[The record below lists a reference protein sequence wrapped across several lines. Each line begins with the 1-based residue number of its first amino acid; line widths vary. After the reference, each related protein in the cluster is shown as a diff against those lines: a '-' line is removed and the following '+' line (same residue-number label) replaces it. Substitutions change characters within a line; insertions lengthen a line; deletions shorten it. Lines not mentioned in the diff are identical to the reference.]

1 MGSGSP
7 NDNKLNRPQNRK
19 DKILECTFYQNGGM
33 NEYIC
38 QLDVNIPNSAPPE
51 FIFIIDKSGSM
62 GSTYNYIISKTI
74 PEVLNS
80 LGYKDRKIH
89 LITFDDDVNYL
100 NVSQSELRKIN
111 GKSGG
116 RTYMSKSYQYLETIL
131 YSLAGKCNNLRIL
144 AILMESF
151 MIKMI
156 LNKEENYY
164 IKLIKIFLILIHKV
178 LDYILVQSNLIHQ
191 ESCLF

>member
-1 MGSGSP
+1 MGSSS
-7 NDNKLNRPQNRK
+7 
-19 DKILECTFYQNGGM
+19 DKEKLECTFYQNEGM

-38 QLDVNIPNSAPPE
+38 QLDINIPNSAPPE
-51 FIFIIDKSGSM
+51 FIFIIDKSDSM
-62 GSTYNYIISKTI
+62 GSTYNHIISKTI

-89 LITFDDDVNYL
+89 LITFDNNVHYL

-111 GKSGG
+111 CKSGG

-144 AILMESF
+144 AISDGKLHD
-151 MIKMI
+151 KMI
-156 LNKEENYY
+156 PNKKENHY
-164 IKLIKIFLILIHKV
+164 IKNIIIILILIHKV
-178 LDYILVQSNLIHQ
+178 
-191 ESCLF
+191 